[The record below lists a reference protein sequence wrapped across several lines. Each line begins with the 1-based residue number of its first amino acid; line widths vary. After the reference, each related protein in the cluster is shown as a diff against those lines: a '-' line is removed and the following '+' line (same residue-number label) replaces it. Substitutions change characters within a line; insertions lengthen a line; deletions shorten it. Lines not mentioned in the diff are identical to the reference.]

1 MAKKQ
6 KEQPQKVTINDTE
19 YNVDDLTQEQVAMVN
34 HVADL
39 DRKLS
44 SAQFNIDQLNVG
56 RNAFMTM
63 LTNSLE
69 EIAEAEEA

>member
-6 KEQPQKVTINDTE
+6 KEQPQTISINDTE
-19 YNVDDLTQEQVAMVN
+19 YSVDDLTQEQLAMVN

-39 DRKLS
+39 DRKIAS
-44 SAQFNIDQLNVG
+44 SQFNLDQLNVG

-63 LTNSLE
+63 LTESLAAESTE
-69 EIAEAEEA
+69 E

>member
-6 KEQPQKVTINDTE
+6 KEQPQTISINDTE
-19 YNVDDLTQEQVAMVN
+19 YSVDDLTQEQVAMVN

-39 DRKLS
+39 DRKIAS
-44 SAQFNIDQLNVG
+44 SQFNLDQLNVG
-56 RNAFMTM
+56 RNAFMNM

-69 EIAEAEEA
+69 VEEEKVA

>member
-1 MAKKQ
+1 MSKKQ
-6 KEQPQKVTINDTE
+6 KEQTVTIDDKE

-44 SAQFNIDQLNVG
+44 SAQFNLDQLNVG
-56 RNAFMTM
+56 RGAFMNM
-63 LTNSLE
+63 LTESLKVE
-69 EIAEAEEA
+69 EAEVE